1 MKRIVVLL
9 VVGVLVAGG
18 TAFAQAGV
26 NHPGYYPIEE
36 MGILAQDDLEVD
48 VDLQGAM
55 LQVAAAAIQDNEND
69 ADLAALVSG
78 LERVR
83 VQVGSPQRVDQS
95 AIAFSFGD
103 AIAKMES
110 AGWYRILRVLEDE
123 EQVYLYAREGDGR
136 IVGLTVL
143 VNDGEEEVVLVNIVG
158 DIDPVVLGKALSKLD
173 KLKDFEQ
180 YMNGDE

>member
-1 MKRIVVLL
+1 MKRFVVML
-9 VVGVLVAGG
+9 VVGMLAAAG
-18 TAFAQAGV
+18 TAFAQGGV
-26 NHPGYYPIEE
+26 GHPGYYPIEE

-55 LQVAAAAIQDNEND
+55 LQVVAGAIQNDEND
-69 ADLAALVSG
+69 PDLAALVSN

-95 AIAFSFGD
+95 ALEFSFQD
-103 AIAKMES
+103 AIANMES
-110 AGWYRILRVLEDE
+110 TGWYRILRVLEDE

-143 VNDGEEEVVLVNIVG
+143 VNDGAEEVVLVNIVG
-158 DIDPVVLGKALSKLD
+158 DIDPVALGKSLSKLD
-173 KLKDFEQ
+173 NLKNFEQ
-180 YMNGDE
+180 YMNDGE